1 MNVKKFIDFN
11 DENKNFYNNFY
22 INDEELVVKIPI
34 LSSTQNRNIEKN
46 RDERIKIERFDL
58 SKYTYLTGYG

>member
-11 DENKNFYNNFY
+11 SENKNFYNNFY
-22 INDEELVVKIPI
+22 INNEELVVKIPI
-34 LSSTQNRNIEKN
+34 LSSNQNQKIEKN
-46 RDERIKIERFDL
+46 QDERIKIERFDL